1 MHPLVELTVANSE
14 LEFKL
19 FASAGDR
26 TDPDSD
32 KYI

>member
-1 MHPLVELTVANSE
+1 MDLPVELTVANSE